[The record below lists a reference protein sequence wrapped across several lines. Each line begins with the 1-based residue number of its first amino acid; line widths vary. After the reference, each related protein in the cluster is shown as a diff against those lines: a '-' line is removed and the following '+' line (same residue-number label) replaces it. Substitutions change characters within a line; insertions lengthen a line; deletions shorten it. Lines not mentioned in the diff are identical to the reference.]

1 MPLLIY
7 DPVRKVIGLSHAGWK
22 GTLHSIG
29 PKTIATM
36 QQAFASDP
44 VDCIVGIAPSIGPD
58 DYEVDQPV
66 LAEINRLWQR
76 PEQFCRPSGPG
87 HWLLDLW
94 RWNQLQFINAG
105 VKTENIH
112 IAGVSTAR
120 QPELFFSHRASQGT
134 AGRFGVLMTL

>member
-1 MPLLIY
+1 MFSLLLFLC
-7 DPVRKVIGLSHAGWK
+7 VLESFFNG
-22 GTLHSIG
+22 
-29 PKTIATM
+29 KTAKELI
-36 QQAFASDP
+36 QHF
-44 VDCIVGIAPSIGPD
+44 CIVGIAPSIGPD
-58 DYEVDQPV
+58 DYEVDLPV
-66 LAEINRLWQR
+66 LAEISKLWQR
-76 PEQFCRPSGPG
+76 PEQFCRPARPG